1 MFVLKNANVFDGSSE
16 ALLRGSSVIIEAGKI
31 KDIRVNDEKKDWD
44 CESIDCQGHTL
55 MPGMIDC
62 HMHLLLHEVPDNDI
76 QFNDR
81 TPGGGEL
88 ENSSAYLAY
97 RGAFT
102 ARKVLQ
108 AGFTTIFD
116 GGGINFIDVA
126 LRDAISQ
133 GVVEG
138 PDTYVC
144 GQQIT
149 AGRSHFQG
157 LGYDAAGVDEMRR
170 AVRTMMWYG
179 VNHIKIKM
187 SAPMR
192 MPGRNTERSE
202 FTIPELTA
210 AVEEAHSAGLS
221 VSVHAR
227 GAKAIMDS
235 LNAGVDRIV
244 HGTGIDDRCID
255 YMLAHNIYLYPTLN
269 SPPKDPPA
277 ALIALKTSNVIE
289 SVRRKGKQ
297 HFDSIKRA
305 YDAGVKMAFSTD
317 SGVMGVTAG
326 DNVRELLCWKELGMS
341 NLEVLKSA
349 TSVAADAVGL
359 SERVGRIQTGFDAN
373 LILVEGN
380 PLDNLNCLYNTRV
393 IIKAGKI
400 YKNTL

>member
-1 MFVLKNANVFDGSSE
+1 MFVLRNANIFDGESE
-16 ALLRGSSVIIEAGKI
+16 TLLRNCSVMVESGKV
-31 KDIRVNDEKKDWD
+31 KDILADGPQKDWD

-55 MPGMIDC
+55 MPGLIDC
-62 HMHLLLHEVPDNDI
+62 HMHLLLYEVPDHDI

-81 TPGGGEL
+81 TPGGESK
-88 ENSSAYLAY
+88 ENSLAYLAY

-108 AGFTTIFD
+108 AGFTTVFD

-126 LRDAISQ
+126 LRDAIHQ
-133 GVVEG
+133 GVVDG

-157 LGYDAAGVDEMRR
+157 LGYDATGVDEMRR
-170 AVRTMMWYG
+170 AVRKMMWYG

-202 FTIPELTA
+202 FTMPELTA

-244 HGTGIDDRCID
+244 HGTGIDDQCID

-269 SPPKDPPA
+269 SPPKDPPS
-277 ALIALKTSNVIE
+277 ALVAMKTNDVIE

-297 HFDSIKRA
+297 HFDSVKRA

-317 SGVMGVTAG
+317 SGVMGVMAG

-341 NLEVLKSA
+341 NLEILKAA

-359 SERVGRIQTGFDAN
+359 SDRVGLVRKGFDAN

-380 PLDNLNCLYNTRV
+380 PLENLNCLYHTAL
-393 IIKAGKI
+393 IMKAGKI